1 MTEQAKDLE
10 GIRNTVDD
18 YFLGM
23 YHSDTDRLAK
33 AFHSDTFLSGYFQ
46 GNFSR
51 FSVTDWLEMVGKT
64 EAPAEQGEAFDM
76 NIVSIDMKENVAVVK
91 VRDLYLGLWFTDYL
105 TLIKMDD
112 GWKIVNK
119 SFHHEPKA

>member
-1 MTEQAKDLE
+1 MAEQAKDLE

-33 AFHSDTFLSGYFQ
+33 AFHSDAFLTGYFQ

-51 FSVTDWLEMVGKT
+51 FSLGDWLGMVEKT

-76 NIVSIDMKENVAVVK
+76 NIVSIDMKENVAMVK

-105 TLIKMDD
+105 TLIKMDN